1 MNWYLYSILA
11 IFNYSTLIYVIGASE
26 VINITIF
33 FSGILFNQIML
44 LRGVS
49 ATLAGEQKKSFL
61 LVLKFF
67 ILILV
72 FIFANYKLDKYI
84 LFLTL
89 SYIFQLIILVLSIK
103 RDKEKN

>member
-11 IFNYSTLIYVIGASE
+11 ILNYSTLMYVIGTSE
-26 VINITIF
+26 VVNISIF
-33 FSGILFNQIML
+33 FGGILLNQIML

-49 ATLAGEQKKSFL
+49 ATFAGEQSKSFL

-72 FIFANYKLDKYI
+72 FIFAVYKLDKYI

>member
-11 IFNYSTLIYVIGASE
+11 TCNYLTVLYVIGTNEIVNLSA
-26 VINITIF
+26 F
-33 FSGILFNQIML
+33 FGGILLNQIML
-44 LRGVS
+44 LRGVR
-49 ATLAGEQKKSFL
+49 ATLAGEQSKSFL

-72 FIFANYKLDKYI
+72 FIFAVYKLDKYI

>member
-11 IFNYSTLIYVIGASE
+11 TCNYLTVLYVIGTNE
-26 VINITIF
+26 IVNISAF
-33 FSGILFNQIML
+33 FGGILLNQIML
-44 LRGVS
+44 LRGVR
-49 ATLAGEQKKSFL
+49 ATLAGEQSKSFL

-72 FIFANYKLDKYI
+72 FIFAVYKLDKYI